1 MVQFRKRKSD
11 GQSFP
16 VGNTRKIR
24 ANNPS
29 NDVGG
34 LILRK
39 GTKVPQG
46 IDPLESFTLRE
57 RAQLL
62 SEGRVSRDFTF
73 NELDTIR
80 IEIDNQLSIRYFELN
95 PDKDFF
101 SPEVA
106 FQYETD
112 QGNKLDSEFD
122 VLLTERRKIVGA
134 SNDRVVREL
143 SGIR

>member
-16 VGNTRKIR
+16 VGNNKKIR

-46 IDPLESFTLRE
+46 IEPLESFTLRE

-62 SEGRVSRDFTF
+62 SEERVSRDFTF

-95 PDKDFF
+95 PNRDFF

-106 FQYETD
+106 FQYEKD

-134 SNDRVVREL
+134 SNNRVVREL